1 MLGFGVPRKELIN
14 GILLTKHLK
23 YNSKMTV
30 RTATISTSTDL
41 IKVIKYLRLGNTTLT
56 SNHCCAPSTEEFLT
70 YSDRLLLCATS
81 SLKLIKTLTVE
92 RRPTSI
98 CLPLQTSKHPL
109 WHNYIAKYWNKKE
122 KKRKEIQKVFMQ
134 KESFHGDLEKRCMNT
149 GRLELFSHL

>member
-56 SNHCCAPSTEEFLT
+56 SNHCCALLKEEFPT
-70 YSDRLLLCATS
+70 YSDHLQHFMLKDSFFVQRL
-81 SLKLIKTLTVE
+81 
-92 RRPTSI
+92 
-98 CLPLQTSKHPL
+98 H
-109 WHNYIAKYWNKKE
+109 
-122 KKRKEIQKVFMQ
+122 
-134 KESFHGDLEKRCMNT
+134 
-149 GRLELFSHL
+149 